1 MAEVLGALSVGERL
15 AHRRAQDAV
24 ALAPDDR
31 TRRGQ
36 QHVADREGDNAALIS
51 ARLRELGSEDM
62 EEPFRP
68 FFEAFRKAIGGEVD
82 PYSPTTAQATEVLL
96 DAIAASDGTRAS
108 VTEELLKVRV
118 EDGIL
123 GSFEFDENGDRTA
136 AAVTMYRIENGKPRV
151 RAVITLP

>member
-1 MAEVLGALSVGERL
+1 MVSVATVPPERL
-15 AHRRAQDAV
+15 
-24 ALAPDDR
+24 PPS
-31 TRRGQ
+31 G
-36 QHVADREGDNAALIS
+36 
-51 ARLRELGSEDM
+51 
-62 EEPFRP
+62 RP

-82 PYSPTTAQATEVLL
+82 PYSPTTAQATEALL